1 MLCKNHSGC
10 CRGNSL
16 GGMRLLL
23 FTVQNVSNSVPGS
36 HVLGLFPGNWS
47 LCHILHQPAS
57 SKKKKK
63 MLGWQFKQRQSDL
76 GNWRYKVL
84 RGLKD

>member
-1 MLCKNHSGC
+1 M
-10 CRGNSL
+10 

-63 MLGWQFKQRQSDL
+63 DARLAVQIEAIRFGELEIQGIKRAERL
-76 GNWRYKVL
+76 VEAEVT
-84 RGLKD
+84 